1 MKKNKITTVIV
12 LMFMIVTLTI
22 GCKAQTSIQPKY
34 IGKAYGKLDLEK
46 IDFNEN
52 IDTLFSKTDHWILP
66 ETQEK
71 YVDSNKPLSYVLDT
85 MNFIYR
91 IKNAKLN
98 NNNQFKFGDI
108 NINLNHVD
116 FYVTKAGK
124 FVGIGAVVRNI
135 VNSSEIKKILEKIHN
150 KYKKFEVFRNEMADG
165 SYPSEWNMPD
175 KIIVFTYRLGKSKDE
190 SNTIILSIITKNNF
204 EQIPTYIKE
213 WLLFR

>member
-12 LMFMIVTLTI
+12 LMLMIVTLTI
-22 GCKAQTSIQPKY
+22 GCKAQISIQPKY

-71 YVDSNKPLSYVLDT
+71 YVDSNKPLSYVLDI

-91 IKNAKLN
+91 VKNAKLN
-98 NNNQFKFGDI
+98 NNNQFKFGNF
-108 NINLNHVD
+108 NINLDDAD
-116 FYVTKAGK
+116 FYVTKSGK
-124 FVGIGAVVRNI
+124 FVG
-135 VNSSEIKKILEKIHN
+135 VNSVVLIYGKPNEIKNVFEHINN
-150 KYKKFEVFRNEMADG
+150 KYKKFRVLRRRMADG
-165 SYPSEWNMPD
+165 SYPNEWNMPD